1 MSGEL
6 TRVARVYAAC
16 LAFALAF
23 LVATLAGSTTIT
35 ALVRG
40 SIAGFCVYVVVGLL
54 LRPVVSVVLDAMAR
68 DRVAAS
74 SGKEKKE

>member
-6 TRVARVYAAC
+6 TRVAKVYAAC
-16 LAFALAF
+16 VTFAVAF
-23 LVATLAGSTTIT
+23 LVAALAGSTTIT

-40 SIAGFCVYVVVGLL
+40 SLAGFCAYVAAGLL

-74 SGKEKKE
+74 SRKENKQ

>member
-6 TRVARVYAAC
+6 TRVAKVYAAC
-16 LAFALAF
+16 VVFALAF
-23 LVATLAGSTTIT
+23 LVATLAGSSTTT

-40 SIAGFCVYVVVGLL
+40 SIAALCAYAALGLL